1 MTSIV
6 IIGAGHGGVQTAASL
21 REDGFDGQITLI
33 DGESELP
40 YHKPPLSKA
49 FLKDQTAEPQPLR
62 GEAFYTENAISLAF
76 GERITRIDL
85 PNRRLERG
93 SAAPIHFDRLI
104 LATGSLPR
112 KLAVPGAEL
121 GGILTLRNLAD
132 ARAIRSRAATA
143 SDVVVVGGGFIG
155 LEIAMTMAAQG
166 RTVIVLET
174 QDRLIGRAVGPA
186 VSAHVLE
193 RLRLAGVI
201 VRFGDRLERFAG
213 SDGQVDA
220 AVLADGKRIAAQLV
234 IVGIGATADIALA
247 ADAGL
252 QTGNG
257 VTVDSAMR
265 TSAPDVLAIGDAVN
279 FRHWQTGA
287 DVRLESVQNASD
299 QARHAA
305 RTLTGNAG
313 AYNAVPW
320 FWSDIGDMKLQ
331 MAGLSANID
340 RQILSGEPGE
350 NRFSVWNF
358 AGKRLMSVDGVN
370 RPADHMLARRMI
382 AENWSPSHALAA
394 EGGEAVKA
402 AFMAK

>member
-1 MTSIV
+1 MSSIV
-6 IIGAGHGGVQTAASL
+6 IIGAGHGGVQAAASL
-21 REDGFDGQITLI
+21 REDGFDGEITLV
-33 DGESELP
+33 DGERELP

-49 FLKDQTAEPQPLR
+49 FLKDQNAEPQPLR
-62 GEAFYTENAISLAF
+62 GENFYTGNAITLAF
-76 GERITRIDL
+76 GERVTRIDL
-85 PNRRLERG
+85 AARRLERASG
-93 SAAPIHFDRLI
+93 APIQFDRLI
-104 LATGSLPR
+104 LATGSIPR
-112 KLAVPGAEL
+112 RLAVPGAEL

-132 ARAIRSRAATA
+132 ARAIRSRAAMA
-143 SDVVVVGGGFIG
+143 SDVAVVGGGFIG
-155 LEIAMTMAAQG
+155 LEIAMTMASQG
-166 RTVIVLET
+166 RRVAVLEA

-201 VRFGDRLERFAG
+201 VRFGDRLERFEGSAG
-213 SDGQVDA
+213 NVDA
-220 AVLADGKRIAAQLV
+220 AVLADGMRIPAQLV
-234 IVGIGATADIALA
+234 IVGIGASADIALA

-257 VTVDSAMR
+257 VIVDSTLHA
-265 TSAPDVLAIGDAVN
+265 SAPDVLAIGDAVS
-279 FRHWQTGA
+279 FRHWQTGN

-299 QARHAA
+299 QARQAA
-305 RTLTGNAG
+305 RTLTGNA
-313 AYNAVPW
+313 APYAAVAW

-340 RQILSGEPGE
+340 RQILSGDPVE

-358 AGKRLMSVDGVN
+358 AGKRLMSVDSVN

-382 AENWSPSHALAA
+382 AESWSPSHALAA